1 MTRQI
6 FEEAGFE
13 LYAKDSRSNT
23 LTAVMVPEGFIA
35 DDILT
40 ALKKKGI
47 LISKGAGNIF
57 EKVFRIGHMGNNISY
72 ENFLELYEK
81 LDEVFEELGIE
92 TKISLKERFEE
103 LMK

>member
-1 MTRQI
+1 
-6 FEEAGFE
+6 
-13 LYAKDSRSNT
+13 
-23 LTAVMVPEGFIA
+23 MVPEGFIA
-35 DDILT
+35 DDILR
-40 ALKKKGI
+40 ALKNKGI

-72 ENFLELYEK
+72 ENFLDLYEK

-92 TKISLKERFEE
+92 SKISLKERFVE